1 MIGLSTY
8 MGIIPFIFPYNFLS
22 IYLIIGLFVYY
33 QSDNILKLIA
43 DYTYNTS
50 ISAKNRKSGI
60 KVFLI
65 DCIDYY

>member
-1 MIGLSTY
+1 M
-8 MGIIPFIFPYNFLS
+8 
-22 IYLIIGLFVYY
+22 YLIIGLFVYY

-50 ISAKNRKSGI
+50 ISAKNRTSGI